1 MEMMRLLDGISRPI
15 RGHDGPVAS
24 RKLHEV
30 EAEPERAPRSAWGTM
45 SLRAVGA
52 SSGSLRAGHG
62 VGQHA
67 GRHPA
72 AIHGHDAAVAS
83 RKLHERKGE
92 LPRARQSASVTM
104 SFRT

>member
-30 EAEPERAPRSAWGTM
+30 EAEPERASHSASGTM
-45 SLRAVGA
+45 SLRALGA

-62 VGQHA
+62 A
-67 GRHPA
+67 DEAAERHPA
-72 AIHGHDAAVAS
+72 AH
-83 RKLHERKGE
+83 
-92 LPRARQSASVTM
+92 T
-104 SFRT
+104 